1 MGLTDLTRTRRIF
14 IASPGREAVRPRRS
28 AELCFSRCEAHRRA
42 LSSWF
47 QVCLSFKLR
56 VPVSSPASLS
66 GSLHCVRQHL
76 AIAEAT
82 AERGGEEGGVEL
94 AGRSLL
100 RDSEELDKNKYVY
113 LHDGISFLKVLTML
127 ETGPDGAKS

>member
-1 MGLTDLTRTRRIF
+1 MVPSLSVIQAPGARLLTRLPQRQ
-14 IASPGREAVRPRRS
+14 P
-28 AELCFSRCEAHRRA
+28 
-42 LSSWF
+42 
-47 QVCLSFKLR
+47 
-56 VPVSSPASLS
+56 
-66 GSLHCVRQHL
+66 HCVRQYL

-113 LHDGISFLKVLTML
+113 LHDGISFLKVPTML